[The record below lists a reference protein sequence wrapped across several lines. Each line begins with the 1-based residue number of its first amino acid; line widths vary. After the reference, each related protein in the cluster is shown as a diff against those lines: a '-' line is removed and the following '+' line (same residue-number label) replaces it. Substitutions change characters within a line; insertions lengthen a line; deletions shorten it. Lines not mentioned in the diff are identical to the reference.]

1 MGAFLLFLLIFF
13 IVIPLAKSVWAIY
26 RQMRQVRSFM
36 NDPAG
41 YYTRTAAGKQKKR
54 KQEQQKKTQRKV
66 FTKDV
71 GEYVDFEEIR
81 SDSPQQNSTS
91 GEVKYKKE
99 EQVTDIKWE
108 DL

>member
-13 IVIPLAKSVWAIY
+13 IVIPLAKAFWAIY

-41 YYTRTAAGKQKKR
+41 YYSRTAGKQKKR
-54 KQEQQKKTQRKV
+54 KQEPQKQTHRKV
-66 FTKDV
+66 FTKDM

-81 SDSPQQNSTS
+81 SDSPQQNVSS
-91 GEVKYKKE
+91 DEVKYKKE